1 MALMISVGN
10 LGGAVGTN
18 IYLAREA
25 PDYWTG
31 YGVSL
36 GVVVLSLIAAIF
48 LRWKLI
54 SINKKREALSVDEIY
69 AKYSE
74 QELINMGDNSP
85 LFKYTT

>member
-18 IYLAREA
+18 IYLTREA
-25 PDYWTG
+25 PHYWTG

-36 GVVVLSLIAAIF
+36 GVVVMSLIAAIF

-54 SINKKREALSVDEIY
+54 AINKKREALSVDEIY

>member
-48 LRWKLI
+48 LRWKLTA
-54 SINKKREALSVDEIY
+54 INKDRDALNVDEIY
-69 AKYSE
+69 ARYSE
-74 QELINMGDNSP
+74 QELVDMGDDSP
-85 LFKYTT
+85 LFKYTV